1 MSMSQEHPTLGSLSP
16 EGQRAAEELLP
27 TVYEELRHLAAQR
40 LAHDPAGQSLRP
52 TALVHEAYL
61 RLAGDGDGNSQ
72 QWNDRAHFFGAAA
85 EAMRR
90 ILVERARQKQRWKH
104 GGDRRRVELEE
115 TEIGADASPERV
127 LAIHEALDR
136 LSEEDARAAD
146 VVKLRYFAGLGEA
159 EVAELLGLSHRT
171 VQRDW
176 AYARAWLYE
185 APADS

>member
-1 MSMSQEHPTLGSLSP
+1 MRSYATSRPSDSRTIRPG
-16 EGQRAAEELLP
+16 RAC
-27 TVYEELRHLAAQR
+27 
-40 LAHDPAGQSLRP
+40 G
-52 TALVHEAYL
+52 
-61 RLAGDGDGNSQ
+61 
-72 QWNDRAHFFGAAA
+72 
-85 EAMRR
+85 
-90 ILVERARQKQRWKH
+90 
-104 GGDRRRVELEE
+104 RRVELEE

-127 LAIHEALDR
+127 LTIHEALDR
-136 LSEEDARAAD
+136 LSEEDARSAD